1 MSYEGKRALITG
13 GSRGIGRSIALGL
26 AERGCHVAINY
37 LRNRKAAEETQKE
50 VMEHGVECILLKG
63 NISKDEIH
71 DRMFEEYE
79 DKWGTLDYFV
89 SNAVMGVLRPVLD
102 YSPKAWHMT
111 MGTNARAY
119 LFGAQHAAKLM
130 EDNPGGA
137 MVALSSLGSFKCI
150 EGYSVLGASKAA
162 IETLTRYFA
171 LELGPKKIRVNAV
184 SGSPV
189 KTKALESFP
198 NFDDVVKYT
207 EGNTPLGRMGTPDDL
222 GRVAVWLLGED
233 ASWIT
238 GQTII
243 VDGGLSLT

>member
-13 GSRGIGRSIALGL
+13 GSRGIGRAIALGL
-26 AERGCHVAINY
+26 AERGCHVAINF
-37 LRNRKAAEETQKE
+37 LRNRTAAEETRKE
-50 VMEHGVECILLKG
+50 IEAHGVECILLKG

-71 DRMFEEYE
+71 DRIFAEYE
-79 DKWGTLDYFV
+79 EQWKRLDFFV
-89 SNAVMGVLRPVLD
+89 SNAVMGVLRPVME

-119 LFGAQHAAKLM
+119 LFGAQHAAELM
-130 EDNPGGA
+130 EKNPGGA

-171 LELGPKKIRVNAV
+171 LELGHKGIRVNAV

-198 NFDDVVKYT
+198 NFDEVVNYT
-207 EGNTPLGRMGTPDDL
+207 ERNTPLGRMGTPEDL
-222 GRVAVWLLGED
+222 GRVAVWLLGEE
-233 ASWIT
+233 AAWIT